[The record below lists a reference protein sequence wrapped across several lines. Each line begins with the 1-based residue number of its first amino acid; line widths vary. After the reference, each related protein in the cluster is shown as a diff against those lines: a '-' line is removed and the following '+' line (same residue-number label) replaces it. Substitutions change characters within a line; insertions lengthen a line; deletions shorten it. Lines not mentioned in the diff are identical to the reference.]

1 MGNALAKSGG
11 VSRRLNFSP
20 LESHGVTIQ
29 EGDDGNTDGTYIYI
43 YIYIYIC
50 AQLIYR
56 PLGP

>member
-43 YIYIYIC
+43 YIC